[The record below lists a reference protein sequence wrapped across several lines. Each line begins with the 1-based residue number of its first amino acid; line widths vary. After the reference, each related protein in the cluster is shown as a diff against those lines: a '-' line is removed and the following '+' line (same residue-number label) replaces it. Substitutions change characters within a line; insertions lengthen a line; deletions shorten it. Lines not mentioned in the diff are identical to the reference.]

1 MFGKKKTNF
10 PGLPVMPYEGLPG
23 FDQNLPA
30 YLNHS
35 ESGVVFFKANSTIT
49 ATIPYTKLLNFEV
62 MPEKDYMLKYHNEQT
77 SASKIGAEKW
87 YILIHYTGESESKHV
102 SFWVLPGPKLNAVKA
117 ELKLAFEHATPQSY
131 TL

>member
-1 MFGKKKTNF
+1 MFGKKKSDL

-35 ESGVVFFKANSTIT
+35 EAGVVFFKANSTLT
-49 ATIPYTKLLNFEV
+49 ATIPYSKLLNYEV
-62 MPEKDYMLKYHNEQT
+62 MPEKDYMLKYHNEPVST
-77 SASKIGAEKW
+77 SKTGTEKW
-87 YILIHYTGESESKHV
+87 YILIHYTGESEPKRV
-102 SFWVLPGPKLNAVKA
+102 SFWVLPGQKLNAVKD
-117 ELKLAFEHATPQSY
+117 ELKTAFEQSTPQSY